1 MSKPSEYAHHRVA
14 KLELE
19 LTALREELSRYQSA
33 EMPESPEPSMNLETA
48 YAEEVNYIDRLEA
61 YCAKLKVEGEQTRAR
76 LAEAEKE
83 LEGLRHTLRVNIPS
97 SEFQAMCNCGSHR
110 SGELTGGWYCP
121 VHGQQL

>member
-1 MSKPSEYAHHRVA
+1 
-14 KLELE
+14 
-19 LTALREELSRYQSA
+19 
-33 EMPESPEPSMNLETA
+33 MNLETA